1 MSASKAIPRR
11 GAGILATVVAIV
23 TGLSV
28 QVAVAAPSQIQV
40 EDAALR
46 KCLLKIGRANN
57 WTSAGEFV
65 AIKCHGE
72 GIKSLAGLEQ
82 FANLESLSLYNNKI
96 KKADLVLTQ
105 FPKLTTL
112 NLARNQLTELSLQDS
127 SSLQNL
133 YVFANE
139 LESLTVNNLARLEI
153 VKSHNNRIETFTYS
167 NTPELAKV
175 YIFNNQL
182 KFVDIYNLPSLQ
194 YMDCRENPMPDELY
208 DEMDKMED
216 KTILHDGNAEDW

>member
-1 MSASKAIPRR
+1 MSVSKAVPRR
-11 GAGILATVVAIV
+11 GAGILATAVAIV

-28 QVAVAAPSQIQV
+28 QSAVAAPSQIEV
-40 EDAALR
+40 EDAELR
-46 KCLLKIGRANN
+46 KCLIKIGRANN

-72 GIKSLAGLEQ
+72 GIKSLTGLEQ

-96 KKADLVLTQ
+96 KQADLVLAQ

-112 NLARNQLTELSLQDS
+112 NLARNQLTELSLQNS
-127 SSLQNL
+127 TSLQSL